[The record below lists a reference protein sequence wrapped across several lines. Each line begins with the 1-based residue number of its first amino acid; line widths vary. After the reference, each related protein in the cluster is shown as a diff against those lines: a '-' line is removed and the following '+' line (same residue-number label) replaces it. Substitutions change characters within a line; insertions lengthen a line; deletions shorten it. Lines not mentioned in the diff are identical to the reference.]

1 MENKK
6 IEKIDLSC
14 KLFKIMKVNQISN
27 KGLSFLKESLKKSI
41 YLKDINIASKQS
53 KIKIKEIV

>member
-53 KIKIKEIV
+53 KIKIKEMI

>member
-14 KLFKIMKVNQISN
+14 KLFKIMKVNQISS